1 MKNRK
6 NEENIMRNTINTNNS
21 ASVFGRAMDNLFNK
35 FGYVNATLLAQ
46 KNEEVI
52 ALMARVNALEEE
64 NRTYK
69 ALFDEVAE
77 KQEHPKEVVVI
88 KLPKKKTHLRVVGMK
103 KPVNHRGP
111 YNKLDKVLKPVLVNG
126 FFRTRD
132 GKQSWVEP
140 HYRSVWTKAVRVA
153 A

>member
-21 ASVFGRAMDNLFNK
+21 ASVFGRAMDNLFHK

-46 KNEEVI
+46 KDEEVI
-52 ALMARVNALEEE
+52 ALLARVNALEEE

-77 KQEHPKEVVVI
+77 KQAHPKEVVVI

-103 KPVNHRGP
+103 NVIHRGP
-111 YNKLDKVLKPVLVNG
+111 YSKLDKVLKPVLIDG
-126 FFRTRD
+126 FFRTRN